1 MRYLDFIETYLG
13 FSPDGDGSW
22 WITALV
28 LLVGLGTLVGLLWP
42 MPRKPNGKT
51 PLD

>member
-1 MRYLDFIETYLG
+1 MRYLNFIETYFGL
-13 FSPDGDGSW
+13 SPSGDGSW
-22 WITALV
+22 EIAGLV

-42 MPRKPNGKT
+42 MPRKPKGKT